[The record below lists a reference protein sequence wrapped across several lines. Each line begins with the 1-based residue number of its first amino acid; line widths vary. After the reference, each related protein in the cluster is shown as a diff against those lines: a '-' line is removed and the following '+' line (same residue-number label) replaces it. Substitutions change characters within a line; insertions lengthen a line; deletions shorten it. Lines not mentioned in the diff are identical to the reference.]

1 MKLIK
6 ILFKSLKIA
15 PLQGTLV
22 ELLLRNK
29 KKSFKALTYFVKR
42 FQIKDLRDELI
53 FQEKGKGDRRV
64 LSMGR

>member
-29 KKSFKALTYFVKR
+29 KKCFKALTYFVKR